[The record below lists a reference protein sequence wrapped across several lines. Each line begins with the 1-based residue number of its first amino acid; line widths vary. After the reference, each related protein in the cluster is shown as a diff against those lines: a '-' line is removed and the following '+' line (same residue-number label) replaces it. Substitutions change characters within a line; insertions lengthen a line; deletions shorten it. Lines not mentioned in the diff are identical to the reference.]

1 MGGLTA
7 LRKAKL
13 PDLTIA
19 FGKNNF
25 AQAQISTFC
34 GWLAQ
39 LQEVRRC
46 AALGV
51 RGFEI
56 GSHVGE
62 KSLDHADFWP
72 LYKEC
77 EDLGLVLF
85 VHPWD
90 MHSWDGRLS
99 KYWMPWLVGMPSET
113 AQAICSV
120 LMGNVLLRFPRLR
133 FCFAHGGGSYPMIAG
148 RVAHGYKV
156 RPDLCAT
163 DCLTSPSVLQ
173 HSIWADSL
181 VHDPTALHL
190 LINVVGKDKIVL
202 GTDYPFPLG
211 ELEVGKVIEDYELF
225 SGNEKDQLLWS
236 NAIELFRLDE
246 NSLFRPITLNFSSI
260 MSLIFILTFIEAL
273 MG

>member
-1 MGGLTA
+1 LHDCRRW
-7 LRKAKL
+7 LKR
-13 PDLTIA
+13 DH
-19 FGKNNF
+19 FNF
-25 AQAQISTFC
+25 D
-34 GWLAQ
+34 
-39 LQEVRRC
+39 EVRRC
-46 AALGV
+46 VALGV

-72 LYKEC
+72 LYKKAVSGRFTLRFQEC

-90 MHSWDGRLS
+90 MHNWGGRLN

-120 LMGNVLLRFPRLR
+120 LMGNVLLLFPHLR

-163 DCLTSPSVLQ
+163 DCHTSPRVLQ
-173 HSIWADSL
+173 HSIWTDSL
-181 VHDPTALHL
+181 VHDPTALNL
-190 LINVVGKDKIVL
+190 LINVVGKVIVL

-211 ELEVGKVIEDYELF
+211 ELEVGKVVEDYDGL
-225 SGNEKDQLLWS
+225 SGNEKDRLLWR
-236 NAIELFRLDE
+236 NAIEMLRLDE
-246 NSLFRPITLNFSSI
+246 KSLFSRRL
-260 MSLIFILTFIEAL
+260 
-273 MG
+273 